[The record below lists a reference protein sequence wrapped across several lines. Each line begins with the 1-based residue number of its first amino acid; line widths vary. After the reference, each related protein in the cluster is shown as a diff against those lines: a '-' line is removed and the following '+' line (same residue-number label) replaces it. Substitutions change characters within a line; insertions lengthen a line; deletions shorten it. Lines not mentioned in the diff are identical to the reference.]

1 MHTIRCR
8 NITHRRN
15 SAGEWEETLES
26 EYYLNEPEDGEIIYR
41 IKGDTREPVVFRHG
55 CNQPTTNLQATDK
68 CNLIEQ
74 EVSTDYG
81 KYTVRKEGDKY
92 IKETYD
98 THGRLTET
106 IRFSTNGDI
115 RWLTYIDD
123 GTIHEFRRERVD

>member
-41 IKGDTREPVVFRHG
+41 IKCNTREPVVFNHVSK
-55 CNQPTTNLQATDK
+55 NSDANLQATDK

-74 EVSTDYG
+74 EVSTDNG

-106 IRFSTNGDI
+106 IHILTNGDI
-115 RWLTYIDD
+115 RWLTYLDD